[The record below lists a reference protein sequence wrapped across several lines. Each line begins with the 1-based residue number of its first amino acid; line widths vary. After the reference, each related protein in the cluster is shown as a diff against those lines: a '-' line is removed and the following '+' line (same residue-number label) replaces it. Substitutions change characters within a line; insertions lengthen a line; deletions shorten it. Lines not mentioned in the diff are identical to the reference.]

1 MYISNIIYRK
11 LCRAA
16 LAFLVFN
23 PSSITLAANAPYAQV
38 FSNKNASGV
47 ELANAFFELLS
58 KTGSPTGVE
67 GTTADQDKASKAL
80 IKPYLDPALLVQRA
94 TGERYTFDTYHPA
107 DVDEFQV
114 GDLSVTAPAA
124 DVRVVRYFVRTTE
137 TLPDT
142 ALVMSKDKAPRLTVF
157 HWSSADSRWKV
168 LSHANFNTPI
178 AVICNQ
184 KPIVDNNLVSP
195 ASTEDQVL
203 GEKLIGQFYDLITK
217 GDALPILHPE
227 IQFQSASG
235 IGYARLPNRP
245 APSKYDGLQ
254 FNRTIV
260 TRNGRL
266 LVVSTYTEA
275 KQRTLMQNNQL
286 RAGGAPNLSTFF
298 KSDDGR
304 WSMVAVASF
313 APPKALPDGLVCV
326 PPGKLD
332 HAP

>member
-1 MYISNIIYRK
+1 MFISNIIYRK

-16 LAFLVFN
+16 VAFLVFN
-23 PSSITLAANAPYAQV
+23 PSSITLAANAPYAEV

-58 KTGSPTGVE
+58 KTSSPTGVV
-67 GTTADQDKASKAL
+67 GTTAEQDKAFKAL
-80 IKPYLDPALLVQRA
+80 RKSYLDPAILVQRA

-107 DVDEFQV
+107 DVEKFQI

-124 DVRVVRYFVRTTE
+124 DVRVVRYFVRATE

-142 ALVMSKDKAPRLTVF
+142 AIAMSNDKAPRLTVF
-157 HWSSADSRWKV
+157 HWSGADSRWKV

-195 ASTEDQVL
+195 ASAEDQVL
-203 GEKLIGQFYDLITK
+203 GENLIGTFYDLLTK

-235 IGYARLPNRP
+235 IGYARLQNRP

-254 FNRTIV
+254 FYKPIV

-275 KQRTLMQNNQL
+275 KQRTLMQHNQL

-298 KSDDGR
+298 KSDDGK
-304 WSMVAVASF
+304 WSLVAVSSF
-313 APPKALPDGLVCV
+313 AVPKALPDGLVCV
-326 PPGKLD
+326 HPGKLD